1 MVVSMVVVYSQKT
14 RETLDFTIL
23 LGSTPKLDFTI
34 LLGSTPTFLYFDL
47 YLYTAYGSTLH
58 LFHTTFIYAERDH
71 AH

>member
-1 MVVSMVVVYSQKT
+1 MVVVYSQKT
-14 RETLDFTIL
+14 RET
-23 LGSTPKLDFTI
+23 LDFTI

-71 AH
+71 AHWLK